1 MLAGV
6 LVFLNQKAPI
16 NAIGFA
22 PNWFEGQQNAG
33 LGIYVATGIISGIL
47 VNGITVFVPPNSTS
61 TVWVTVDGRI
71 QVGINPPSSVYLIAT
86 VVSGQVLVGG
96 NLPAGL
102 AGPLGKW
109 AGLSRTDGILSIT
122 DIRVR

>member
-1 MLAGV
+1 MLAGT
-6 LVFLNQKAPI
+6 LLFLNPI
-16 NAIGFA
+16 ISAIGFA
-22 PNWFEGQQNAG
+22 PNWYEGQQNAG
-33 LGIYVATGIISGIL
+33 LGIYVATGIINGIL
-47 VNGITVFVPPNSTS
+47 VNGQVVLVPANSTS
-61 TVWVTVDGRI
+61 TVWVTSTGQI
-71 QVGINPPSSVYLIAT
+71 QAGSSAPTGAYLVAT

-109 AGLSRTDGILSIT
+109 AGLSYNDGILSIT